1 MLSNGWT
8 RRRLLVPLLAVTVAA
23 GSIMAGCGDDDDDD
37 GTEATG
43 DGALP
48 TVKIHALEGGLS
60 SAALRIIEQND
71 FDTENGFEGE
81 FFEVSGDA
89 SVQFLLQ
96 GESDVSFDGDPIT
109 AALLQSQGEDVTTFY
124 PLSVQD
130 ASIVVP
136 GDSDYETPQDLL
148 GERVGHDGLES
159 GTMTAAT
166 VMLDQFEDIEITDD
180 YDLQLVPEA
189 ALLRLIDREEIE
201 AAFVAEPA
209 VSQAKT
215 EYGMR
220 VIWGPGWQE
229 WQDQE
234 SGSVW
239 NITMMAR
246 QSWIDENPE
255 LAEAMTAA
263 WDSAFEW
270 IQEDPSRLTEG
281 EFPELFGIEREDVL
295 EEFATV
301 LEESVYFTNEWG
313 EDGVAAAEAFIE
325 FAAEDG
331 TVIQEAPEG
340 SVTLLEDGS

>member
-1 MLSNGWT
+1 MMSDGWRT
-8 RRRLLVPLLAVTVAA
+8 RRLLVPLLAVIVAA
-23 GSIMAGCGDDDDDD
+23 GSITAGCGDDDDDD
-37 GTEATG
+37 GGEAADSG
-43 DGALP
+43 MP

-60 SAALRIIEQND
+60 SAALRIIEQNG

-89 SVQFLLQ
+89 SVQFLVQ

-136 GDSDYETPQDLL
+136 GDSEYQTAEDLL
-148 GERVGHDGLES
+148 GQRVGHDGLES

-166 VMLDQFEDIEITDD
+166 VMLDQFDGIEITED

-189 ALLRLIDREEIE
+189 ALLRLVDRGDIE

-209 VSQAKT
+209 VSQAIT

-220 VIWGPGWQE
+220 VIWGPGWEE
-229 WQDQE
+229 WQEHE

-246 QSWIDENPE
+246 QSWIEENPE
-255 LAEAMTAA
+255 LAEDVTAA
-263 WDSAFEW
+263 WDSAYEW
-270 IQEDPSRLTEG
+270 IEEDPLRLTEG

-301 LEESVYFTNEWG
+301 LEESVYFTNEWTD
-313 EDGVAAAEAFIE
+313 EDVAAAEAFIE

-331 TVIQEAPEG
+331 TVIQEAPPG
-340 SVTLLEDGS
+340 SVTKLGGE

>member
-1 MLSNGWT
+1 MLSDGWT
-8 RRRLLVPLLAVTVAA
+8 TRRWLVPLLAVLVAT

-37 GTEATG
+37 GGTG
-43 DGALP
+43 AAAGDLP
-48 TVKIHALEGGLS
+48 VVKIHALEGGLS

-81 FFEVSGDA
+81 YFEVSGDA
-89 SVQFLLQ
+89 SVQFLVQ

-136 GDSDYETPQDLL
+136 GDSEYQSAEDLL

-166 VMLDQFEDIEITDD
+166 VMLDQFDDIEITED

-189 ALLRLIDREEIE
+189 ALLRLVDRGEIE
-201 AAFVAEPA
+201 ASFVAEPA
-209 VSQAKT
+209 VSQAAV

-229 WQDQE
+229 GQE
-234 SGSVW
+234 KEEGSVW

-246 QSWIDENPE
+246 QSWIEEKPE
-255 LAEAMTAA
+255 LAGAMTAA
-263 WDSAFEW
+263 WD
-270 IQEDPSRLTEG
+270 
-281 EFPELFGIEREDVL
+281 
-295 EEFATV
+295 
-301 LEESVYFTNEWG
+301 
-313 EDGVAAAEAFIE
+313 
-325 FAAEDG
+325 
-331 TVIQEAPEG
+331 
-340 SVTLLEDGS
+340 